1 MDEISKNF
9 EEDLGKLISKYKMR
23 DSRFLELELTMRYNP
38 KSNDL
43 GIAFSDIGMSKMLD
57 IESILERYLI
67 VRHGNVNIDSLD
79 QFDKYMLTGL
89 MMLVE
94 RFFSDFIFEIRTP
107 IEFCRSLLMLLEKE
121 LKESE
126 SSCNYEYLNEAKV
139 RLESI
144 ISYIN
149 ERENFLEESSNHG
162 NAMNSEGFRK
172 ELEDFQYAI
181 FKKLES
187 SS

>member
-1 MDEISKNF
+1 MDEIGKSF
-9 EEDLGKLISKYKMR
+9 EEDLGKLISRYKTR
-23 DSRFLELELTMRYNP
+23 DSRFLESELAIRYDP

-43 GIAFSDIGMSKMLD
+43 DVAFSDIGMSKILNTRSMLE
-57 IESILERYLI
+57 IYLSI
-67 VRHGNVNIDSLD
+67 RHDNMNIDSLD
-79 QFDKYMLTGL
+79 HFDKYMVTGL
-89 MMLVE
+89 TMLIE
-94 RFFSDFIFEIRTP
+94 RIFSDFIFEIRTP
-107 IEFCRSLLMLLEKE
+107 MEFCLSLLILLEEE

-126 SSCNYEYLNEAKV
+126 SLRRSDYLNKAMS

-149 ERENFLEESSNHG
+149 EKKHILEEG
-162 NAMNSEGFRK
+162 NSRANKIGSEEFRK

-187 SS
+187 S